1 MGEISGIKKCYFQR
15 SIFRL
20 VRSRAESSTD
30 LYFNFDLCWW
40 KTAGTRLRLNTTNQ
54 SWALGLAQSI
64 IFLCLSQWL
73 PASLLSISVQSTDTL
88 LVSGRRFQYYSNYI
102 ILTSRLFR
110 SGCVPVT
117 SLGRKENNRLNV

>member
-1 MGEISGIKKCYFQR
+1 MGEIYGIKKCYFQR

-73 PASLLSISVQSTDTL
+73 PASLLSQYRVQTL
-88 LVSGRRFQYYSNYI
+88 SWCQGEGFSI
-102 ILTSRLFR
+102 ILTTLY
-110 SGCVPVT
+110 
-117 SLGRKENNRLNV
+117 